1 MFLRTFG
8 SQRPPTIIE
17 GELFKGGVYSP
28 LLKYLFRT
36 EGQELMKDIHSGICG
51 NMLELGHY

>member
-1 MFLRTFG
+1 MEARVKLYK
-8 SQRPPTIIE
+8 IIE

-28 LLKYLFRT
+28 LLKCLFRT